1 MEWLFLAL
9 ALALVAA
16 CGLFV
21 AGEFALL
28 AADRPTVDAQAEA
41 GDRRAQGVQKAFKT
55 LSTQLSGVQLGITV
69 TNLAVGFL
77 AQPAIADLVD
87 GPLRAVFGLSDR
99 AASAV
104 ALVIALVLA
113 TTVTM
118 LFGELVPK
126 NIAISLPV
134 QTAKKVQGFVRGFS
148 RAMAWPI
155 RFLNSL
161 ADAILHRFG
170 LEATEELASARSPE
184 ELESLVRRSASEG
197 TLDPSTAAL
206 VQRSLGFGDKRA
218 ADVLTP
224 RTQMSTVAATDSVAD
239 LVREATRSGH
249 SRFPVLG
256 GSLDDVVGLAHVKHA
271 VAVPEEARRTTPV
284 GAVMGQPVL
293 VPASI
298 DLDTLM
304 DTLQASG
311 LAMAVVVDE
320 FGGTDGVVT
329 IEDLIEE
336 LVGEVVDEHDRV
348 GGTVRS
354 RPGGA
359 WSVPGLLRP
368 DEVADTT
375 GIALPESHDYDT
387 VGGMVMLEAG
397 RIPARGDVVEVGGE
411 EGGED
416 VEGSARTG
424 RPPLPRVRVTVE
436 RMDGRRVDRVL
447 LQPLDERPGGAGTDT
462 LSDAEPRVAAVRGA
476 P

>member
-1 MEWLFLAL
+1 MEWLLLTL

-16 CGLFV
+16 CGVFV
-21 AGEFALL
+21 AGEFSLL
-28 AADRPTVDAQAEA
+28 AADRATVEAQAA
-41 GDRRAQGVQKAFKT
+41 SGDRRAQGVLQAFKT

-77 AQPAIADLVD
+77 AEPAIASLLE
-87 GPLRAVFGLSDR
+87 GPLQALLGLSAG
-99 AASAV
+99 AASGVSLA
-104 ALVIALVLA
+104 IALVLA

-134 QTAKKVQGFVRGFS
+134 ATAKAVQGFVRGFS
-148 RAMAWPI
+148 RVMIWPI
-155 RFLNSL
+155 RFLNGS
-161 ADAILHRFG
+161 ANAILHRFG

-197 TLDPSTAAL
+197 TLDPATAAL

-224 RTQMSTVAATDSVAD
+224 RTTMSTMAATDSVAD
-239 LVREATRSGH
+239 LIRDATRTGH
-249 SRFPVLG
+249 SRFPVVG
-256 GSLDDVVGLAHVKHA
+256 ESLDDVVGLVHVKRA
-271 VAVPEEARRTTPV
+271 VAVPEGERATTEV
-284 GAVMGQPVL
+284 ASVMAEPVL
-293 VPASI
+293 VPASV

-348 GGTVRS
+348 GGAVRS

-368 DEVADTT
+368 DEVEAAT
-375 GIALPESHDYDT
+375 GIALAESHDYET
-387 VGGMVMLEAG
+387 LGGLVMLQAG
-397 RIPARGDVVEVGGE
+397 RVPARGDVVEVGDGDAPADQQAAAE
-411 EGGED
+411 
-416 VEGSARTG
+416 AG
-424 RPPLPRVRVTVE
+424 RPPLPRVRLTVE

-447 LQPLDERPGGAGTDT
+447 LQPVDVSADGPRESVGA
-462 LSDAEPRVAAVRGA
+462 PRVAAERGA

>member
-1 MEWLFLAL
+1 MEWLLLAL

-16 CGLFV
+16 CGVFV

-28 AADRPTVDAQAEA
+28 AADRTTVDAQAEQ
-41 GDRRAQGVQKAFKT
+41 GDRRAIGVQKAFKT

-77 AQPAIADLVD
+77 AQPAIASLVD
-87 GPLRAVFGLSDR
+87 APLQSAFGLSDR
-99 AASAV
+99 ATAGVS
-104 ALVIALVLA
+104 LTIALVLA

-126 NIAISLPV
+126 NIAISVPV
-134 QTAKKVQGFVRGFS
+134 ATAKVVVGFVRGFS
-148 RAMAWPI
+148 KVMSWPI
-155 RFLNSL
+155 RFLNG
-161 ADAILHRFG
+161 AANAILGLFG

-184 ELESLVRRSASEG
+184 ELRSLVRRAASEG
-197 TLDPSTAAL
+197 ALDPATASL

-218 ADVLTP
+218 SEVLTP
-224 RTQMSTVAATDSVAD
+224 RTTMETMDASASVAE
-239 LVREATRSGH
+239 LIEESRRTGH
-249 SRFPVLG
+249 SRFPVVRD
-256 GSLDDVVGLAHVKHA
+256 SLDDVVGLVHVKNA
-271 VAVPEEARRTTPV
+271 VAVPEPQRANTSV
-284 GAVMGQPVL
+284 GSVMSEPVL
-293 VPASI
+293 VPSSV

-311 LAMAVVVDE
+311 MAMAVVVDE

-368 DEVADTT
+368 DEVASLT
-375 GIALPESHDYDT
+375 GIALAEGRDYET
-387 VGGMVMLEAG
+387 VGGLVMLSAG
-397 RIPARGDVVEVGGE
+397 RIPERGDVVEVGDEDPEVAADE
-411 EGGED
+411 ER
-416 VEGSARTG
+416 A
-424 RPPLPRVRVTVE
+424 PLPRVRMTVE
-436 RMDGRRVDRVL
+436 RMDGRRVERVL
-447 LQPLDERPGGAGTDT
+447 LAPLAVEDPGSGRRRDARP
-462 LSDAEPRVAAVRGA
+462 VAAERGTR
-476 P
+476 

>member
-1 MEWLFLAL
+1 MEWLLLAL

-16 CGLFV
+16 CGVFV
-21 AGEFALL
+21 AGEFSLL
-28 AADRPTVDAQAEA
+28 AADRATIDAEA
-41 GDRRAQGVQKAFKT
+41 DRGDRRALGVQKAFKT

-77 AQPAIADLVD
+77 AEPAIARIID
-87 GPLRAVFGLSDR
+87 GPVEAVFGLTDS
-99 AASAV
+99 AAYAV
-104 ALVIALVLA
+104 SLTVSLVVA
-113 TTVTM
+113 TTLMM

-134 QTAKKVQGFVRGFS
+134 ATAKVVVGFVSGF
-148 RAMAWPI
+148 AKIMAWPI
-155 RFLNSL
+155 RFLNG
-161 ADAILHRFG
+161 AANAILGLFG
-170 LEATEELASARSPE
+170 LEATEELASGRSPA

-197 TLDPSTAAL
+197 TLDPTTASL

-218 ADVLTP
+218 SEVLTP
-224 RTQMSTVAATDSVAD
+224 RTTMETMDATASVAD
-239 LVREATRSGH
+239 LIADSRRTGH
-249 SRFPVLG
+249 SRFPVVG
-256 GSLDDVVGLAHVKHA
+256 DSLDDVVGLVHVKNA
-271 VAVPEEARRTTPV
+271 VAVPEPERTTTDV
-284 GAVMGQPVL
+284 RSVMSEPVL
-293 VPASI
+293 VPSSV

-368 DEVADTT
+368 DEIAALT
-375 GIALPESHDYDT
+375 GIRLEEGRDYET
-387 VGGMVMLEAG
+387 IGGLVMLHAG
-397 RIPARGDVVEVGGE
+397 RVPARGDVVEVGD
-411 EGGED
+411 ED
-416 VEGSARTG
+416 PEAAADAERA
-424 RPPLPRVRVTVE
+424 PLPRVRITVE
-436 RMDGRRVDRVL
+436 RMDGRRVERVL
-447 LQPLDERPGGAGTDT
+447 LQRRGDGPPDGAARRDGRP
-462 LSDAEPRVAAVRGA
+462 VAAERGG
-476 P
+476 PR

>member
-1 MEWLFLAL
+1 MEWLLLAL
-9 ALALVAA
+9 ALALVTA
-16 CGLFV
+16 CGVFV

-28 AADRPTVDAQAEA
+28 AADRATVDAQAES
-41 GDRRAQGVQKAFKT
+41 GDRRARGVQRAFKT

-77 AQPAIADLVD
+77 AQPAIASLVD
-87 GPLRAVFGLSDR
+87 APLQAVLGLSDG
-99 AASAV
+99 ATSAV
-104 ALVIALVLA
+104 ALAIALVLA

-134 QTAKKVQGFVRGFS
+134 ETAKAVQGFVRGF
-148 RAMAWPI
+148 ATVMTWPI
-155 RFLNSL
+155 RFLNGS
-161 ADAILHRFG
+161 ANAILHLFG

-197 TLDPSTAAL
+197 TLDPATAAL

-224 RTQMSTVAATDSVAD
+224 RTTMSTMAATDSVAD
-239 LVREATRSGH
+239 LIREATSTGH
-249 SRFPVLG
+249 SRFPVVG
-256 GSLDDVVGLAHVKHA
+256 ESLDDVVGLVHVKRA
-271 VAVPEEARRTTPV
+271 VAVPEDQRATTEV
-284 GAVMGQPVL
+284 AAVMAEAVL
-293 VPASI
+293 VPGSV

-348 GGTVRS
+348 GGAVRS

-368 DEVADTT
+368 DEVRAAT
-375 GIALPESHDYDT
+375 GVALGESHAYET
-387 VGGMVMLEAG
+387 VAGLVLLEAG
-397 RIPARGDVVEVGGE
+397 RIPARGDVVEVGDAATPADQQAAAE
-411 EGGED
+411 
-416 VEGSARTG
+416 AG
-424 RPPLPRVRVTVE
+424 RPPLPRVRITVE
-436 RMDGRRVDRVL
+436 RMDGRRIDRVL
-447 LQPLDERPGGAGTDT
+447 LQPLDEGPGEDDAVGAGA
-462 LSDAEPRVAAVRGA
+462 SRVAAERGA